1 MKRFIALLFL
11 LVSTFAQAADLGA
24 IRPGATYAYTA
35 MGIAQ
40 SSSVDT
46 IELDVVGGWTYN
58 LALYGQHTCIPQG
71 YRKPCNWQNAYMTS
85 VKLFDGSGVLVK
97 DLTGTA
103 LVAGAPYVSPSSFG
117 SFTAEADGHYVL
129 QVTEYGSFGGRFT
142 VGYYQEIPIPPVNCE
157 WQGTVLPQGCT
168 P

>member
-58 LALYGQHTCIPQG
+58 LALYGQHTCCLL
-71 YRKPCNWQNAYMTS
+71 YT
-85 VKLFDGSGVLVK
+85 
-97 DLTGTA
+97 
-103 LVAGAPYVSPSSFG
+103 SPSPR
-117 SFTAEADGHYVL
+117 DGA
-129 QVTEYGSFGGRFT
+129 TSRM
-142 VGYYQEIPIPPVNCE
+142 PSSA
-157 WQGTVLPQGCT
+157 
-168 P
+168 